1 MESNAAKRYH
11 AAMTHENTTAIS
23 RFAPS
28 PTGNIHLGNVR
39 TALFS
44 YLLGKRLQGD
54 FILRCEDT
62 DQERSEEAYLQQQQ
76 VDLKWLGLDWS
87 AGPDM
92 NSEHGPYRQ
101 SQRLDIYNKYYAKLE
116 EQGVA
121 YPCFCTATELKIMRN
136 AQMQSGKPPRYS
148 GICSHLSTDE
158 IAEKK
163 AKGEAFSLRF
173 KVPADE
179 TMRLTD
185 LVVGDKVYQ
194 TNDIGDF
201 IIRRSDGTPAFFFC
215 NAIDDSLMGV
225 THVLRGV
232 DHLTNTPR
240 QLMIL
245 NALNLR
251 APEYGHISLVVAT
264 DGGPLSKRDGSTGVK
279 DLREQGFLAGAIV
292 NHLAR
297 LGHNYANTAYLSL
310 QQLAKEF
317 ELSSC
322 GKSPSKHDPVQLMHW
337 QKEAIMQASDQELKA
352 WLLPVLQE
360 NNLFGEV
367 SKEQQDLFIDTIK
380 DNINLPSDA
389 LSWLNNLL
397 GETVTYSDDAAI
409 QVKSANKDLLVQL
422 AEVISQNG
430 VNGFSAS
437 LKETGKAVG
446 VKGKALFMPTR
457 AALSGETHGPEMQRI
472 ATMLGA
478 DKVIARLKSAAEF
491 AA

>member
-11 AAMTHENTTAIS
+11 AAMTQENTTAIT

-44 YLLGKRLQGD
+44 YLLGMHLKGK

-62 DQERSEEAYLQQQQ
+62 DQERSEESFLQQQQ
-76 VDLKWLGLDWS
+76 VDLKWLGIDWS

-92 NSEHGPYRQ
+92 GSSHGPYRQ
-101 SQRLDIYNKYYAKLE
+101 SQRSDIYNKYYAELE
-116 EQGVA
+116 KHSIA

-148 GICSHLSTDE
+148 GLCSHLSAE
-158 IAEKK
+158 EVAEKK
-163 AKGEAFSLRF
+163 ANDESFSLRF
-173 KVPADE
+173 KVAANE

-185 LVVGDKVYQ
+185 LVVGEKVYQ

-240 QLMIL
+240 QVMIL
-245 NALNLR
+245 NAVNLR

-279 DLREQGFLAGAIV
+279 DLREQGYLADAIV

-297 LGHNYANTAYLSL
+297 LGHNYANTSFMSL
-310 QQLAKEF
+310 EQLAEEF
-317 ELSSC
+317 GLSNC
-322 GKSPSKHDPVQLMHW
+322 GKSPAKHDPVQLMHW
-337 QKEAIMQASDQELKA
+337 QKEAIMHSSDEELKT
-352 WLLPVLQE
+352 WLMPSLQE
-360 NNLFGEV
+360 NSVFQTTSEEQQNLFV
-367 SKEQQDLFIDTIK
+367 DTIK
-380 DNINLPSDA
+380 NNINLPSDA
-389 LSWLNNLL
+389 LDWVNNLL
-397 GETVTYSDDAAI
+397 GDTLQYSTDAE
-409 QVKSANKDLLVQL
+409 LQL
-422 AEVISQNG
+422 KGASNELFEALASHIVEQGID
-430 VNGFSAS
+430 GFSAS
-437 LKETGKAVG
+437 MKEVGKAVG
-446 VKGKALFMPTR
+446 VKGKGLFMPIR
-457 AALSGETHGPEMQRI
+457 SAISGETHGPEMQRI

-478 DKVIARLKSAAEF
+478 DKVVARLKQAAVF

>member
-1 MESNAAKRYH
+1 MPP
-11 AAMTHENTTAIS
+11 MTQEICTAIS

-44 YLLGKRLQGD
+44 YLLGMHLKGK

-76 VDLKWLGLDWS
+76 VDLKWLGIEWH

-92 NSEHGPYRQ
+92 GSEHGPYRQ
-101 SQRLDIYNKYYAKLE
+101 SQRLETYSKYYTELE
-116 EQGVA
+116 EQGIA

-148 GICSHLSTDE
+148 GICSHLSAE
-158 IAEKK
+158 EVAEKK
-163 AKGEAFSLRF
+163 TKGEAFSLRF
-173 KVPADE
+173 KVPTDE
-179 TMRLTD
+179 TLRLTD
-185 LVVGDKVYQ
+185 LVVGEKIYQ
-194 TNDIGDF
+194 SNDIGDF

-240 QLMIL
+240 QVMIL

-279 DLREQGFLAGAIV
+279 DLREQGYLAAAIV

-297 LGHNYANTAYLSL
+297 LGHNYTNTAFMSIE
-310 QQLAKEF
+310 QLADEF
-317 ELSSC
+317 SLSNC
-322 GKSPSKHDPVQLMHW
+322 GRSPSKHDPVQLMHW
-337 QKEAIMQASDQELKA
+337 QKEAIMNSSDEELKA
-352 WLLPVLQE
+352 WLLPTLQD
-360 NNLFGEV
+360 NTLFNSV
-367 SKEQQDLFIDTIK
+367 SVEQQDLFVDTIK

-389 LSWLNNLL
+389 LDWLNNLL
-397 GETVTYSDDAAI
+397 GDSVKYSEDAEV
-409 QVKSANKDLLVQL
+409 QVKNANKELLTQL
-422 AEVISQNG
+422 AVVISEKG
-430 VNGFSAS
+430 VENFSS
-437 LKETGKAVG
+437 NLKTTGKAVG

-472 ATMLGA
+472 ANMLGA
-478 DKVIARLKSAAEF
+478 DKVVARLKQAAVLTV
-491 AA
+491 

>member
-1 MESNAAKRYH
+1 
-11 AAMTHENTTAIS
+11 MTQENTTAIT

-44 YLLGKRLQGD
+44 YLLGMHLKGK

-62 DQERSEEAYLQQQQ
+62 DQERSEEAFLQQQQ
-76 VDLKWLGLDWS
+76 LDLKWLGIDWT

-92 NSEHGPYRQ
+92 GSEHGPYRQ
-101 SQRLDIYNKYYAKLE
+101 SKRLDIYDQYYAELE
-116 EQGVA
+116 DRGIA

-148 GICSHLSTDE
+148 GICSHLSADE
-158 IAEKK
+158 VAEKK
-163 AKGEAFSLRF
+163 TNGESFSLRF

-179 TMRLTD
+179 TMRLRD
-185 LVVGDKVYQ
+185 LVVGEKIYQ
-194 TNDIGDF
+194 SNDIGDF

-240 QLMIL
+240 QVMIL
-245 NALNLR
+245 NALKLR

-279 DLREQGFLAGAIV
+279 DLREQGYLAEAIV

-297 LGHNYANTAYLSL
+297 LGHNYANTAFMSL
-310 QQLAKEF
+310 EQLAQEF
-317 ELSSC
+317 ALSHC
-322 GKSPSKHDPVQLMHW
+322 GRSPSKHDPVQLMHW
-337 QKEAIMQASDQELKA
+337 QKEAIMQCSDEELKA
-352 WLLPVLQE
+352 WLLPSLQA
-360 NNLFGEV
+360 NPLF
-367 SKEQQDLFIDTIK
+367 SQASTEQQDLFIDTIK
-380 DNINLPSDA
+380 NNINLPSDA
-389 LSWLNNLL
+389 LALAENLL
-397 GETVTYSDDAAI
+397 GNEIKYSDDAEI
-409 QVKSANKDLLVQL
+409 QVKGASKDLFTSL
-422 AEVISQNG
+422 AIHIAEHG
-430 VNGFSAS
+430 VDGFSPS
-437 LKETGKAVG
+437 MKEVGKAVG
-446 VKGKALFMPTR
+446 VKGKGLFMPIR
-457 AALSGETHGPEMQRI
+457 SAISGETHGPEMQRI
-472 ATMLGA
+472 ASMLGQ
-478 DKVIARLKSAAEF
+478 DKVVARLKQAADL

>member
-11 AAMTHENTTAIS
+11 AAMTQENTTAIT

-44 YLLGKRLQGD
+44 YLLGMNLKGK

-62 DQERSEEAYLQQQQ
+62 DQERSEESFLQQQQ
-76 VDLKWLGLDWS
+76 VDLKWLGIDWS

-92 NSEHGPYRQ
+92 SSEHGPYRQ
-101 SQRLDIYNKYYAKLE
+101 SKRLDIYNKYYAELE
-116 EQGVA
+116 EQAIA

-148 GICSHLSTDE
+148 GICSHLSAE
-158 IAEKK
+158 EVAEKK
-163 AKGEAFSLRF
+163 ANGESFSLRF

-201 IIRRSDGTPAFFFC
+201 IIRRSDGTHAFFFC

-240 QLMIL
+240 QVMIL

-279 DLREQGFLAGAIV
+279 DLREQGYLAEAIV

-297 LGHNYANTAYLSL
+297 LGHNYANTSFMSL
-310 QQLAKEF
+310 EQLAEEF
-317 ELSSC
+317 ALEHC
-322 GKSPSKHDPVQLMHW
+322 GRSPSKHDPVQLMHW
-337 QKEAIMQASDQELKA
+337 QKEAIMHSTDEELKT
-352 WLLPVLQE
+352 WLLPSLQE
-360 NNLFGEV
+360 NALFKAV
-367 SKEQQDLFIDTIK
+367 SSEQQDLFIDTIK
-380 DNINLPSDA
+380 NNINLPSDA
-389 LSWLNNLL
+389 LGMAENLL
-397 GETVTYSDDAAI
+397 GDDLKYSTDAEVQI
-409 QVKSANKDLLVQL
+409 KSASKELFAAL
-422 AEVISQNG
+422 ATQIAQHG
-430 VNGFSAS
+430 IDGFSPS
-437 LKETGKAVG
+437 MKEIGKVVG
-446 VKGKALFMPTR
+446 VKGKGLFMPIR
-457 AALSGETHGPEMQRI
+457 SAISGETHGPEMQRI
-472 ATMLGA
+472 ATMLGT
-478 DKVIARLKSAAEF
+478 DKVVARLKQAAEL

>member
-11 AAMTHENTTAIS
+11 SDMTQENTTAIT

-44 YLLGKRLQGD
+44 YLLGKHLKGD

-62 DQERSEEAYLQQQQ
+62 DQERSEEAYLKQQQL
-76 VDLKWLGLDWS
+76 DLKWLGIDWS

-92 NSEHGPYRQ
+92 GSAHGPYRQ
-101 SQRLDIYNKYYAKLE
+101 SQRSDIYNKYYAELA
-116 EQGVA
+116 EQGIA
-121 YPCFCTATELKIMRN
+121 YACFCSPAELKIMRN

-148 GICSHLSTDE
+148 GVCSHLSADE
-158 IAEKK
+158 VAEKK
-163 AKGEAFSLRF
+163 ANGESSSLRF

-185 LVVGDKVYQ
+185 LVVGEKIYQ
-194 TNDIGDF
+194 SSDIGDF

-215 NAIDDSLMGV
+215 NAVDDSLMGV

-240 QLMIL
+240 QVMIL
-245 NALNLR
+245 NALKLR
-251 APEYGHISLVVAT
+251 APDYGHISLVVAT

-279 DLREQGFLAGAIV
+279 DLREQGYLAAAIV

-297 LGHNYANTAYLSL
+297 LGHNYANTTFMSL
-310 QQLAKEF
+310 EQLAEEF
-317 ELSSC
+317 GLSNC
-322 GKSPSKHDPVQLMHW
+322 GRSPAKHDAVQLMHW
-337 QKEAIMQASDQELKA
+337 QKEAIMHSSDVELKA
-352 WLLPVLQE
+352 WLLPSLNE
-360 NNLFGEV
+360 NKLFMAV
-367 SKEQQDLFIDTIK
+367 SEEQKDLFVETIK

-389 LSWLNNLL
+389 LAWVDTLL
-397 GETVTYSDDAAI
+397 GQNLKYSTDAEV
-409 QVKSANKDLLVQL
+409 QVKEASKAL
-422 AEVISQNG
+422 
-430 VNGFSAS
+430 FSALANRITEHGVENFS
-437 LKETGKAVG
+437 PSMKDIGKVVG
-446 VKGKALFMPTR
+446 VKGKGLFMPIR
-457 AALSGETHGPEMQRI
+457 AAISGETHGPEMQRI

-478 DKVIARLKSAAEF
+478 EKVIARLKLAAEL